1 MSKKDQKETRAIEEQ
16 LASGTKKAQKDR
28 EKQIYQEGQQH
39 IKQHKNF

>member
-28 EKQIYQEGQQH
+28 EKQIYQESQCH
-39 IKQHKNF
+39 IKLQMNF